1 MPKKF
6 LNKFTNFF
14 QKTLDKQPRVCY
26 NKDTKERE
34 VIKMAK
40 SKNDVMYYM
49 SKMTGEV
56 VETHAEAME
65 LYRAGHDI
73 ACYGWSEHLQEV
85 VNKLDWEH

>member
-1 MPKKF
+1 
-6 LNKFTNFF
+6 
-14 QKTLDKQPRVCY
+14 
-26 NKDTKERE
+26 
-34 VIKMAK
+34 MAK

-73 ACYGWSEHLQEV
+73 ACYGWSERLQGV
-85 VNKLDWEH
+85 VNKLDWEHWAQSTFYFFGGASAAQAHRICV